1 MANVRSYNIFS
12 DIQKRSDA
20 GFVYM
25 DSNGNL
31 YKPEALRRAFFKE
44 YSEQVREMSIDP
56 IETPYYDYEGEK
68 MKDFIT
74 LDEVQEII
82 MDAFEAEQPTEN
94 EEGQNEKYA
103 KILHAP
109 RS

>member
-1 MANVRSYNIFS
+1 
-12 DIQKRSDA
+12 
-20 GFVYM
+20 M

-31 YKPEALRRAFFKE
+31 YKAESLRKTFFKE

-56 IETPYYDYEGEK
+56 IETPYSEFEDEK

-82 MDAFEAEQPTEN
+82 MDAFEMDETTEN
-94 EEGQNEKYA
+94 EEGQNEK
-103 KILHAP
+103 
-109 RS
+109 

>member
-31 YKPEALRRAFFKE
+31 YKAESLRKTFFKE
-44 YSEQVREMSIDP
+44 YSDKVRDMELDP
-56 IETPYYDYEGEK
+56 IEIPYSEFEDEK

-82 MDAFEAEQPTEN
+82 MEAFEPDESADNN
-94 EEGQNEKYA
+94 EVESEK
-103 KILHAP
+103 
-109 RS
+109 

>member
-12 DIQKRSDA
+12 DIQKRSNA

-31 YKPEALRRAFFKE
+31 YKAESLRKTFFKE
-44 YSEQVREMSIDP
+44 YSDKVRDMELDP
-56 IETPYYDYEGEK
+56 IEIPYSEFEDEK

-82 MDAFEAEQPTEN
+82 MEAFEPDESADNN
-94 EEGQNEKYA
+94 EVESEK
-103 KILHAP
+103 
-109 RS
+109 

>member
-31 YKPEALRRAFFKE
+31 YKDESLRKTFFKE
-44 YSEQVREMSIDP
+44 YSDKVRDMELDP
-56 IETPYYDYEGEK
+56 IEIPYSEFEDEK

-82 MDAFEAEQPTEN
+82 MEAFEPDESADNN
-94 EEGQNEKYA
+94 EVESEK
-103 KILHAP
+103 
-109 RS
+109 

>member
-1 MANVRSYNIFS
+1 MANVRSYNVFN
-12 DIQKRSDA
+12 DIQKRIDS

-31 YKPEALRRAFFKE
+31 YKAESLRKAFFKE

-56 IETPYYDYEGEK
+56 IETPYSEFEDEK

-82 MDAFEAEQPTEN
+82 MDAFEMDETTEN
-94 EEGQNEKYA
+94 EEGQNEK
-103 KILHAP
+103 
-109 RS
+109 

>member
-31 YKPEALRRAFFKE
+31 YKAESLRKTFFKE
-44 YSEQVREMSIDP
+44 YSDKVRDMELDP
-56 IETPYYDYEGEK
+56 IEILYSEFEDEK

-82 MDAFEAEQPTEN
+82 MDAFESDETAEN
-94 EEGQNEKYA
+94 EEGQNEK
-103 KILHAP
+103 
-109 RS
+109 

>member
-31 YKPEALRRAFFKE
+31 YKAESLRKTFFKE

-56 IETPYYDYEGEK
+56 IETPYSEFEDEK

-82 MDAFEAEQPTEN
+82 MDAFEMDETTEN
-94 EEGQNEKYA
+94 EEGQNEK
-103 KILHAP
+103 
-109 RS
+109 

>member
-1 MANVRSYNIFS
+1 MANVRSYNVFN
-12 DIQKRSDA
+12 DIQKRIDS

-31 YKPEALRRAFFKE
+31 YKAESLRKAFFKE

-56 IETPYYDYEGEK
+56 IETPYSEFEDEK

-82 MDAFEAEQPTEN
+82 MEVFEPDETTEN
-94 EEGQNEKYA
+94 EEGQNEK
-103 KILHAP
+103 
-109 RS
+109 

>member
-1 MANVRSYNIFS
+1 MANVRSYNVFN
-12 DIQKRSDA
+12 DIQKRIDS

-31 YKPEALRRAFFKE
+31 YKAESLRKSFFKE
-44 YSEQVREMSIDP
+44 YSEQVREMFIDP
-56 IETPYYDYEGEK
+56 IETPYSEFEDEK

-82 MDAFEAEQPTEN
+82 MEAFEPDESAENN
-94 EEGQNEKYA
+94 EVESEK
-103 KILHAP
+103 
-109 RS
+109 

>member
-1 MANVRSYNIFS
+1 MKYPHYIYNIFS

-31 YKPEALRRAFFKE
+31 YKAESLRKTFFKE

-56 IETPYYDYEGEK
+56 IETPYSEFEDEK

-82 MDAFEAEQPTEN
+82 MEAFEPDESADNN
-94 EEGQNEKYA
+94 EVESEK
-103 KILHAP
+103 
-109 RS
+109 

>member
-1 MANVRSYNIFS
+1 MANVRIYNVFN
-12 DIQKRSDA
+12 DIQKRIDS

-31 YKPEALRRAFFKE
+31 YKAESLRKSFFKE
-44 YSEQVREMSIDP
+44 YSEQVREMFIDP
-56 IETPYYDYEGEK
+56 IETPYSEFEDEK

-82 MDAFEAEQPTEN
+82 MEAFEPDESAENN
-94 EEGQNEKYA
+94 EVESEK
-103 KILHAP
+103 
-109 RS
+109 

>member
-1 MANVRSYNIFS
+1 MASVRSYNIFS

-31 YKPEALRRAFFKE
+31 YKAESLRKTFFKE
-44 YSEQVREMSIDP
+44 YSDKVRDMELDP
-56 IETPYYDYEGEK
+56 IEIPYSEFEDEK

-82 MDAFEAEQPTEN
+82 MEAFEPDESADNN
-94 EEGQNEKYA
+94 EVESEK
-103 KILHAP
+103 
-109 RS
+109 

>member
-31 YKPEALRRAFFKE
+31 YKAESLRKTFFKE

-56 IETPYYDYEGEK
+56 IETPYSEFEDEK

-82 MDAFEAEQPTEN
+82 MEAFEPDESADNN
-94 EEGQNEKYA
+94 EVESEK
-103 KILHAP
+103 
-109 RS
+109 

>member
-31 YKPEALRRAFFKE
+31 YKAESLRKTFFKE
-44 YSEQVREMSIDP
+44 YSEKVRDMELDP
-56 IETPYYDYEGEK
+56 IEISYFEFEDEK

-82 MDAFEAEQPTEN
+82 MEAFEPDESANNN
-94 EEGQNEKYA
+94 EVESEK
-103 KILHAP
+103 
-109 RS
+109 